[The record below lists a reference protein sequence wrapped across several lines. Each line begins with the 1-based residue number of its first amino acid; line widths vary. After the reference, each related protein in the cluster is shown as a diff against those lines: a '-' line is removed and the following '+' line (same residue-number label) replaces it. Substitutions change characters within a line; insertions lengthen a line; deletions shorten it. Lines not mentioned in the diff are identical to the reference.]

1 MWKYYFFVVFCLW
14 HLIPSG
20 YASAQSGNIVV
31 SPAFEEVVLNQG
43 ETEKVVTVTLQNDS
57 LESYVA
63 HLEVF
68 DFGSLDESGGVAFL
82 GGEKELEKKY
92 SLASWVRPET
102 DVLILAPGESKEVK
116 VTIENRDSLS
126 PGGHY
131 GALIFRLE
139 KGEGYASE
147 GNSVAVE
154 RVFSSLFFVKKV
166 GGEIYQM
173 KLHEK
178 DLKTSFFSLPRT
190 ARLRFE
196 NTGNVHLI
204 PRGLITVEDPLKRK
218 VAKGTINPES
228 SILLPESFRIFNT
241 ALKPLR
247 TAFLPGIYTATFEY
261 RFENTESTEKESIRF
276 FLTPLPF
283 VVILVS
289 ILGIFGLYVGYR
301 LRRRS
306 H

>member
-1 MWKYYFFVVFCLW
+1 MWKYYFFLVFFLW
-14 HLIPSG
+14 NLIPSG
-20 YASAQSGNIVV
+20 YALAQSGNIVV

-43 ETEKVVTVTLQNDS
+43 EAEKVVTVTLQNDS

-173 KLHEK
+173 ELKEK

-190 ARLRFE
+190 AQLRFE

-204 PRGLITVEDPLKRK
+204 PRGLITVEDPLKRR
-218 VAKGTINPES
+218 VAKGTMNSES
-228 SILLPESFRIFNT
+228 SILLPESFRTFKT
-241 ALKPLR
+241 TLQSLR
-247 TAFLPGIYTATFEY
+247 IAFLPGMYTATFEY
-261 RFENTESTEKESIRF
+261 RYDGKESTEKEVVSF
-276 FLTPLPF
+276 FLLPLPSIIVF
-283 VVILVS
+283 ISLLG
-289 ILGIFGLYVGYR
+289 ILGLYGGYR
-301 LRRRS
+301 FRKRS
-306 H
+306 S